1 MPWNYLDEGTIAA
14 ISTPIGEGGIGVVR
28 ISGPDAVAIL
38 SRVFRDK
45 HGRSRKSFDTHRMY
59 YGTVVA
65 DGGELIDEVL
75 VVAML
80 SPHSY
85 TGEDL
90 AEIHCHGGSMVLQ
103 SVLKLVLEQGARLAG
118 PGEFTRRAFLN
129 GRLDLVQ
136 AESVIDVIRSKT
148 EQSLKLALGGLS
160 GRLSSRISK
169 LRDGLIGV
177 LAHIEAGI
185 DFPEDDI
192 SDVEIESMRQTLE
205 ATIAEVSKMIT
216 ESHSGRAYREGVSVV
231 IAGRPN
237 VGKSSV
243 FNAIVREHRAI
254 VTDVPGTT
262 RDVIGE
268 YVNIS
273 GIPVRLMDTAGIRE
287 TQDVVEREGVSRSR
301 RVLNEA
307 DVVLYIVDASRA
319 DNGEG
324 PDEDMAMLSNMA
336 KTTTILVINKVDLV
350 DGRASLER
358 YSAVA
363 PETVVET
370 SATSG
375 EGLDELERAI
385 VKAVTRGHISPGEA
399 IVTNVRHQDALR
411 RCEAHLG
418 DALSAVEQGVP
429 LDLVV
434 IDVREALGALGEIT
448 GDTVDEDIVDR
459 IFSDFCVGK

>member
-1 MPWNYLDEGTIAA
+1 MPWDYLDDGTIAA
-14 ISTPIGEGGIGVVR
+14 ISTPVGEGGIGIVR

-38 SRVFRDK
+38 SRVFRDRR
-45 HGRSRKSFDTHRMY
+45 GRSRESFDTHRMY

-65 DGGELIDEVL
+65 GDGELIDEVL

-90 AEIHCHGGSMVLQ
+90 AEIHCHGGSMVLR
-103 SVLKLVLEQGARLAG
+103 SVLKLVLEQGARPAG

-129 GRLDLVQ
+129 GRLDLAQ
-136 AESVIDVIRSKT
+136 AESVIDVIRSRT

-160 GRLSSRISK
+160 GRLSARISR

-192 SDVEIESMRQTLE
+192 SDVETESLRRTLE
-205 ATIAEVSKMIT
+205 ATRAEVGAMID
-216 ESHSGRAYREGVSVV
+216 ESHRGRAYREGVSVA

-243 FNAIVREHRAI
+243 FNAMVREHRAI

-262 RDVIGE
+262 RDVIDE

-273 GIPVRLMDTAGIRE
+273 GIPVRLMDTAGIHE
-287 TQDVVEREGVSRSR
+287 TEDVVEREGVSRSR
-301 RVLNEA
+301 RVLTEA
-307 DVVLYIVDASRA
+307 DVVLYVVDASRA
-319 DNGEG
+319 DSGG
-324 PDEDMAMLSNMA
+324 DLAEDMAMLSTMP
-336 KTTTILVINKVDLV
+336 KHSTILVINKVDLV
-350 DGRASLER
+350 DGEADLER
-358 YSAVA
+358 YGPVA
-363 PETVVET
+363 PETVVAT
-370 SATSG
+370 SAASG
-375 EGLDELERAI
+375 EGLGELESAI
-385 VKAVTRGHISPGEA
+385 VKVVTKGHMSPGEA

-434 IDVREALGALGEIT
+434 IDVREALDALGEIT
-448 GDTVDEDIVDR
+448 GDTVDEDILDR